1 MSQQPGAM
9 KIGEALVHIGACTR
23 EDVDAALAVSKSSGE
38 LLGTV
43 LLREGK
49 VARNDLMHGLGVQR
63 RHMRASKLAEL
74 PDYTTL
80 LTAPNGELGLDR
92 LDRRFA
98 LLGEERDGRKRFF
111 VVQAESEQ
119 SPTLGQEAFIK
130 ATQLGWRFACRILAP
145 SDVLEVLYA
154 KAAPKQSRVESG
166 EESDMH
172 RLFHDICRDAFQRN
186 ASDIHIV
193 VSGDDATVAY
203 RIHGEVEVQKNLT
216 RERAMAL
223 CAAAYNT
230 LTEGSSV
237 KAGFNPRALQDA
249 VIQQNYPE
257 GLVRFRYAHRPHA
270 PDGLKVVLRVIP
282 IGVRMNR
289 KSFLELGYSPDQN
302 ELLERM
308 FGTSSG
314 LILFAG
320 TTGSGKSTSLA
331 HALMGMAE
339 ENPHK
344 IICTVEEPV
353 EFSIPGAEQTPV
365 VRINDDHTDFT
376 NVLRQILRMDPDVIM
391 IGEIR
396 DLATADVTIQ
406 AVCSGHLCVSTLHA
420 DGAPICYDRLAGMG
434 VPRTDLASVG
444 LVAGLVYQ
452 RLIPVLCN
460 NCKIPGGQLSSS
472 LNCDP
477 RMRAVLSRVHK
488 VNNGDLRNIYFRNSE
503 GCKHC
508 IRGHTGRTVAAEILR
523 PTPAM
528 LDAIAS
534 KDSNALWRM
543 WRSTITQ
550 AHPAIM
556 TGRTAFEHAIYK
568 MRQGIVSPT
577 AVESEFR
584 FLDEQP
590 WQGIERGA
598 AA

>member
-1 MSQQPGAM
+1 VIQQSAAM
-9 KIGEALVHIGACTR
+9 KIGEALVQIGACAR
-23 EDVDAALAVSKSSGE
+23 DDVDAALEIAQASGE
-38 LLGTV
+38 PLGAV
-43 LLREGK
+43 LMRQGK
-49 VARNDLMHGLGVQR
+49 ITRNDLLHGVGVQQR
-63 RHMRASKLAEL
+63 QIRANKLAEL
-74 PDYTTL
+74 PEYTVL
-80 LTAPNGELGLDR
+80 LTALGGELGIER
-92 LDRRFA
+92 LDKRYA
-98 LLGEERDGRKRFF
+98 LLGEESGGRKRFF
-111 VVQAESEQ
+111 VIQADNEP
-119 SPTLGQEAFIK
+119 SPTLGQDSFVRAS
-130 ATQLGWRFACRILAP
+130 QLGWRFACRILAP

-154 KAAPKQSRVESG
+154 KAAPKQSKIEVG
-166 EESDMH
+166 EESGMH
-172 RLFHDICRDAFQRN
+172 RLFHDICRDAFLRN

-193 VSGDDATVAY
+193 VTGDDATIAY
-203 RIHGEVEVQKNLT
+203 RVHGEVEVQQNLT
-216 RERAMAL
+216 RERATAL

-237 KAGFNPRALQDA
+237 KSGFNPRALQDA

-257 GLVRFRYAHRPHA
+257 GIVRFRYAHRPHA
-270 PDGLKVVLRVIP
+270 PDGFKVVLRVIP
-282 IGVRMNR
+282 IGVRMHR
-289 KSFLELGYSPDQN
+289 KSFPDLGYSQDQN

-365 VRINDDHTDFT
+365 VRINDDHTDFI

-406 AVCSGHLCVSTLHA
+406 AVRSGHLCVSTLHA

-444 LVAGLVYQ
+444 VVAGLVYQ
-452 RLIPVLCN
+452 RLVPVLCAH
-460 NCKIPGGQLSSS
+460 CKIPGDELSRSAS
-472 LNCDP
+472 CDP
-477 RMRAVLSRVHK
+477 RLRAVISRVHK
-488 VNNGDLRNIYFRNSE
+488 VNNGDLRNIFFRNIK

-508 IRGHTGRTVAAEILR
+508 VRGHTGRTVAAEILR
-523 PTPAM
+523 PTPTM
-528 LDAIAS
+528 LEAIAS
-534 KDSNALWRM
+534 KDSNALWRI
-543 WRSTITQ
+543 WRSTISEG
-550 AHPAIM
+550 HPTIM

-590 WQGIERGA
+590 WKGIERA
-598 AA
+598 TVA